1 MKRKSEVSDQF
12 IKFVAF
18 VKNTTGKKI
27 KILRTDGG
35 KEYDNMH
42 LNNYLATLGI
52 VHQKTNPHT
61 PQQNGVAERSNR
73 TLIESVRSSIHMRS
87 NRYTNIFKKANNATL
102 ELWGEFLKSAVYI
115 LNRTL
120 STSNASNTSS
130 KTPFELL
137 FNQKP
142 NLENLRVVGCRAYV
156 HIPECNRKKLDTKA
170 IPCWLVGYGEETKGW
185 RLWDPVSRKI
195 ILSRDVVFDENL
207 LISDFNVSPTTETE
221 NKSEYVPFDPFLL
234 STEILNLVKNF
245 FNNMYTTMC
254 VNIFFSLAI
263 THQNPGP
270 LHEQDNTESDV
281 EEHLDIQPIPTVMET
296 SEEQQAQDTHDDNL
310 HGDELPLNSHE
321 QTPNME
327 NENSNNNA
335 DLPTSSEEYHAQN
348 DDEATNGVQE
358 VKTTA
363 PKQ

>member
-245 FNNMYTTMC
+245 FNNMYTTMY
-254 VNIFFSLAI
+254 VNIFFHSL
-263 THQNPGP
+263 
-270 LHEQDNTESDV
+270 
-281 EEHLDIQPIPTVMET
+281 
-296 SEEQQAQDTHDDNL
+296 
-310 HGDELPLNSHE
+310 
-321 QTPNME
+321 
-327 NENSNNNA
+327 
-335 DLPTSSEEYHAQN
+335 
-348 DDEATNGVQE
+348 
-358 VKTTA
+358 
-363 PKQ
+363 